1 MANEKSDLSHILPA
15 VAGGEST
22 NVATSVI
29 FMVPDGFGDVAADA
43 YELYRRREP
52 VWESGFQSL
61 VETFSAS
68 SPVTDSAAAATAY
81 ATGVKVDNGSIAVD
95 VDGNP
100 LVTILTLAHQAGK
113 ATGIVTTD
121 TVTGATPAA
130 FAASTGDRDNR
141 TEIAQQYIDRD
152 ELTVILGGGRED
164 FWADPDQDG
173 RTTLHEAKTSGFEYV
188 TTADQLNASD
198 GERLLGL
205 FNFGPLGLPIGNRSS
220 EPTLADMTEA
230 ALARLAPDEDGFF
243 LVVEAAGTDTWA
255 HANDAASVMR
265 AAEEYENAVQM
276 ALDYADKNPGT
287 LVVSVADHETGGMR
301 LNIGGERTPAIFRSY
316 ETTAAEMAL
325 EAVEAIA
332 DLGFSL
338 SPRSILGAVRET
350 ISDLTGGS
358 VRLSTNEIL
367 SVLDASS
374 MEDAIYDLSLL
385 LNARGGVQYT
395 TTGHTDADVSL
406 FAFGPGADL
415 LEDRVDN
422 TDVGRWLAETMGL
435 SFPAQE
441 DTVYADLTNV
451 DLWSAGETWLTG

>member
-1 MANEKSDLSHILPA
+1 MANENRDLNHIVPA
-15 VAGGEST
+15 VAGSEAA

-43 YELYRRREP
+43 YELYKGREP
-52 VWESGFQSL
+52 VWEGGFQAL
-61 VETFSAS
+61 VETSSAS
-68 SPVTDSAAAATAY
+68 RPVTDSAAAATAY
-81 ATGVKVDNGSIAVD
+81 ATGVKVNNGSVAVD

-100 LVTILTLAHQAGK
+100 LVSILTLAHQAGK

-130 FAASTGDRDNR
+130 FAASTEDRDNR

-173 RTTLHEAKTSGFEYV
+173 MTTLYEAKAAGFEYV
-188 TTADQLNASD
+188 TTADQLDASD

-220 EPTLADMTEA
+220 EPTLSDMTET

-265 AAEEYENAVQM
+265 AAEEYENAVQV
-276 ALDYADKNPGT
+276 ALDYAEKNPGT

-301 LNIGGERTPAIFRSY
+301 LDIGGERTPAIFRSY
-316 ETTAAEMAL
+316 EATVAEMAL
-325 EAVEAIA
+325 EAVEALA

-338 SPRSILGAVRET
+338 SPRSIIGAVRET
-350 ISDLTGGS
+350 ISELTGGS

-367 SVLDASS
+367 SILDASS
-374 MEDAIYDLSLL
+374 IEDAIFDLSSL

-415 LEDRVDN
+415 LEGRVDN

-435 SFPAQE
+435 SFPAQQ
-441 DTVYADLTNV
+441 DTVYADLPNV